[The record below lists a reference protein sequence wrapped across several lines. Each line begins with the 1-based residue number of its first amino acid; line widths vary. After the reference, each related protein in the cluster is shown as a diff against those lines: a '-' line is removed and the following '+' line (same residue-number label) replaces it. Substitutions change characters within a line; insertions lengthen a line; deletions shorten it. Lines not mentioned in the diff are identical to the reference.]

1 MPTAD
6 SGLKSDD
13 GDTLT
18 ALCLLYLDDS
28 QSEHIFLRS
37 MAARITGMTLEL
49 RTATT
54 IEEALALMTNGDI
67 DVCLIDYDLNDAQ
80 GRNGADFIREAL
92 AADACACPFI
102 LLTVGPER
110 EADLEGLRA
119 GAIAHLEKKH
129 LRPELLERTLR
140 YAVDQF
146 RTRQKL
152 EALYTQVR
160 QLEEF
165 KANLLRVAGHNLKG
179 YLTNVRLSLRMLL
192 KLVPEDDL
200 AANRNALRINHSL
213 TSMEQLT
220 NDILTLERIDLGGK
234 MPEHDVDI
242 VALVTEVCVNHR
254 QQMLKAGQ
262 HLIFSPDGQPFHV
275 RCEPTQLR
283 ELVANLI
290 SNAIKYTPEGGT
302 ITVKVVSV
310 PVNGSPTSECVQL
323 EVSDTGYG
331 IPDDQQDRLFEP
343 FYRVKLPQ
351 TENIQG
357 TGLGLYLVKTL
368 VERHGGSVGFE
379 SHPGQGSR
387 FWLRLPR
394 VTSDKKATAEVGA
407 VADPSESA
415 AQDEPSPD

>member
-6 SGLKSDD
+6 SDLKSDD

-49 RTATT
+49 KAATT
-54 IEEALALMTNGDI
+54 IDDALSLMAAGGI
-67 DVCLIDYDLNDAQ
+67 DVCLIDYDLNDPQ

-92 AADACACPFI
+92 AAGVYACPFI
-102 LLTVGPER
+102 LLTIGPER

-179 YLTNVRLSLRMLL
+179 YLTNVRLSLRSLF

-200 AANRNALRINHSL
+200 AANRNVLRINQSL

-234 MPEHDVDI
+234 MPEQDVDM
-242 VALVTEVCVNHR
+242 VALVTEVCVSHR

-262 HLIFSPDGQPFHV
+262 HLIFSPDSQLFHV

-283 ELVANLI
+283 ELIGNLI
-290 SNAIKYTPEGGT
+290 SNAIKYTPESGT
-302 ITVKVVSV
+302 ITVKVQ
-310 PVNGSPTSECVQL
+310 PALANGPQSPEFVQL

-331 IPDDQQDRLFEP
+331 IPADQQTRLFEP

-379 SHPGQGSR
+379 SKPGYGSR

-394 VTSDKKATAEVGA
+394 VAPDKKATAEAGA
-407 VADPSESA
+407 VADVSESA
-415 AQDEPSPD
+415 AQDGRTPD